1 MAMHANPFVV
11 VVATMANA
19 SPVTTG
25 TNEEWLL
32 PGVFE
37 SACAALRTVVDFF
50 GSSVVCLDIEC
61 AFELCAFVLQDEPW
75 VYCMNGAKVD

>member
-25 TNEEWLL
+25 TKEEWLL
-32 PGVFE
+32 PSVLE
-37 SACAALRTVVDFF
+37 CACAALRTVSDLL
-50 GSSVVCLDIEC
+50 GSSVVLKDIEFT
-61 AFELCAFVLQDEPW
+61 FELGALVLQNEPW
-75 VYCMNGAKVD
+75 VNSM